1 MTNDVKNTFNSTK
14 KEERINKVIALL
26 QKYPRLN
33 SAHAIVTAYKT
44 EYDEEIERSTVSR
57 YLSTSQFIKKDGYY
71 QAVLKDE
78 DLKKEALLST
88 LLNDAHVEVVC
99 DYELLFLTLD
109 SSFSTTIAHYL
120 ENHTALKPFILAIIP
135 HQASIMIFCKS
146 GYKDIVQSTILNL
159 KA

>member
-1 MTNDVKNTFNSTK
+1 MINDAKNTFNSKK

-33 SAHAIVTAYKT
+33 SANAIVETYKK
-44 EYDEEIERSTVSR
+44 EYGEIIERSTVAR

-71 QAVLKDE
+71 QVVLE
-78 DLKKEALLST
+78 DDALKKENLLST
-88 LLNDAHVEVVC
+88 LLTDAHAELVC

-109 SSFSTTIAHYL
+109 RDFSNTIAHYL
-120 ENHTALKPFILAIIP
+120 ENHVSLKPFVLAIVP
-135 HQASIMIFCKS
+135 HHTSIMIFCKS
-146 GYKDIVQSTILNL
+146 GYKDLVKTTILNL